1 MVMPL
6 LDHGFTRKEDLVL
19 RKVAGETILVPV
31 RSSAAGLE
39 SVYTM
44 NDVGG
49 EIWSLLDGR
58 AGHDVVRELCELYE
72 ADPDS
77 VTRDVESFLTDL
89 QEAGLVDAAA
99 APRQQER
106 G

>member
-1 MVMPL
+1 MPL
-6 LDHGFTRKEDLVL
+6 LDQQFTRKEDLVL

-49 EIWSLLDGR
+49 EIWGLLDGR
-58 AGHDVVRELCELYE
+58 SGHDVALEICERYDTDLSN
-72 ADPDS
+72 AA
-77 VTRDVESFLTDL
+77 RDVEAFLTEL
-89 QEAGLVDAAA
+89 QDAGLVEAADGA
-99 APRQQER
+99 SAEKEQ